1 MQFTAVSTVAENQTL
16 SYPMYVHSIPNNN
29 DNQDIVSMGCNAAM
43 MSKKVIDNG
52 FEVMTIQ
59 AVTIAQAI
67 DYLKCQDK
75 LSPATHRVYSSI
87 RQIFPKFI
95 EDSPKYEEQEK
106 VKNWLLQNEP
116 L

>member
-1 MQFTAVSTVAENQTL
+1 
-16 SYPMYVHSIPNNN
+16 
-29 DNQDIVSMGCNAAM
+29 
-43 MSKKVIDNG
+43 
-52 FEVMTIQ
+52 MTIQ
-59 AVTIAQAI
+59 AVTILQAI
-67 DYLKCQDK
+67 DYLKCVEK

-87 RQIFPKFI
+87 RKIFPKFI